1 MLHQSSQQDVGLRVS
16 RSSVLDSSAP
26 SAAALSLSLSLQQ
39 PKWQALVMKK
49 HDRWRWIRM
58 LPYWLDLEKKHRGHA
73 LGGMPWVTTHH
84 DLLQQQFFFHLCRV
98 SCYPEQGNHTVTL
111 VDQKDRAMPSC
122 NGSLLALFAHGVEE
136 TTLTKTPSVT
146 SLGSFKAS
154 TTRSHRAASL
164 GHKAAERLLQSK
176 ATLEQ
181 DIRDPHCIYNTLV
194 TDSSPTVVSRASLP
208 LRGSSAP
215 VTQLPAMESR
225 VPENKRKGRPVPKR
239 GQVKARIFE
248 GLLRAI
254 IPKALEKREEHKLD
268 GDRSSSAD
276 ATPSSSGYASSY
288 EG

>member
-1 MLHQSSQQDVGLRVS
+1 
-16 RSSVLDSSAP
+16 
-26 SAAALSLSLSLQQ
+26 
-39 PKWQALVMKK
+39 
-49 HDRWRWIRM
+49 M

-111 VDQKDRAMPSC
+111 VDRKDRAMPSC
-122 NGSLLALFAHGVEE
+122 NGSLLTLFAHGVEE
-136 TTLTKTPSVT
+136 TTLVGACDPCGTSSTVPSVMHERESPNNNHARPGNSGT
-146 SLGSFKAS
+146 SIAS
-154 TTRSHRAASL
+154 SSPHVVLALLTVSHQQTLAWTPRTAEVL
-164 GHKAAERLLQSK
+164 GHKAAERLLQPK

-215 VTQLPAMESR
+215 VTQLPAMESL

-254 IPKALEKREEHKLD
+254 IPKALAKREEHKLD
-268 GDRSSSAD
+268 GDRSSSTD